1 LGADFL
7 RFLVVVGFL
16 AYLFIGVSYATM
28 GPRAFFQAL
37 AHVAA
42 IAIVIAIVWV
52 FLWIHRNREKIR
64 RSEEIRERSQL
75 VLDLPENRYMFLNT
89 PIDLVEKRDTIF
101 NMLRRARL
109 YYSSGD
115 ERAALFTLH
124 NAVASTLSLL
134 CEAEGINW
142 RDIDM
147 RGMVWELKR
156 SHWIDFSESSFFRK
170 LQHLRNVAAH
180 EHDRIDERVAS
191 HADMVLLFGFF
202 EDYMQRTFKRLTD
215 LLAMKGAGGGGL
227 EKAG

>member
-1 LGADFL
+1 
-7 RFLVVVGFL
+7 VVGFL

-28 GPRAFFQAL
+28 GPQAFFQAL
-37 AHVAA
+37 AQIAA
-42 IAIVIAIVWV
+42 IGSMIAIVWV

-64 RSEEIRERSQL
+64 RSEEIREQSRL
-75 VLDLPENRYMFLNT
+75 VLDLPENRYMSLKI
-89 PIDLVEKRDTIF
+89 PIDLVEKRNALF

-134 CEAEGINW
+134 CEAEGVNW
-142 RDIDM
+142 RDIGM

-156 SHWIDFSESSFFRK
+156 RHWIDFSEASLFKK

-202 EDYMQRTFKRLTD
+202 EDYIKRTFKRLTD
-215 LLAMKGAGGGGL
+215 LLEMKGAGKGGL

>member
-101 NMLRRARL
+101 NMLRRAML

-142 RDIDM
+142 RDMGM
-147 RGMVWELKR
+147 RGMVWELR
-156 SHWIDFSESSFFRK
+156 RRQWIDFDEANFFRK

-180 EHDRIDERVAS
+180 EHDRIDEKIVS
-191 HADMVLLFGFF
+191 PGDMVLLFGFF
-202 EDYMQRTFKRLTD
+202 EDYVQRTFRRLMN
-215 LLAMKGAGGGGL
+215 LLAMKGSGGGL
-227 EKAG
+227 DKVD

>member
-16 AYLFIGVSYATM
+16 AYVFIGVSYATM
-28 GPRAFFQAL
+28 GPQAFFQAL
-37 AHVAA
+37 AHIAA
-42 IAIVIAIVWV
+42 IASVIAIVWV
-52 FLWIHRNREKIR
+52 FLWIRRNREKIR
-64 RSEEIRERSQL
+64 RSEEIREQSQL
-75 VLDLPENRYMFLNT
+75 VLDLPGNRYTSLKI
-89 PIDLVEKRDTIF
+89 PIDLVEKRNTIF

-142 RDIDM
+142 RDIGM

-156 SHWIDFSESSFFRK
+156 RHWIDFSEDSLFRK

-180 EHDRIDERVAS
+180 EHDRIDERIVS
-191 HADMVLLFGFF
+191 PGEMVLLFGFF
-202 EDYMQRTFKRLTD
+202 EDYVQRTFRRLMN
-215 LLAMKGAGGGGL
+215 LLAMKGSRGSL
-227 EKAG
+227 DKVD

>member
-1 LGADFL
+1 M
-7 RFLVVVGFL
+7 
-16 AYLFIGVSYATM
+16 S
-28 GPRAFFQAL
+28 
-37 AHVAA
+37 
-42 IAIVIAIVWV
+42 
-52 FLWIHRNREKIR
+52 
-64 RSEEIRERSQL
+64 
-75 VLDLPENRYMFLNT
+75 LNI
-89 PIDLVEKRDTIF
+89 PINLVEKRSEIF

-142 RDIDM
+142 RDIGM

-156 SHWIDFSESSFFRK
+156 RHWIDFSEASLFRK

-191 HADMVLLFGFF
+191 HSDMVLLIGFF
-202 EDYMQRTFKRLTD
+202 EDYVQRTFRRLTN
-215 LLAMKGAGGGGL
+215 LLAMKGSGGRL
-227 EKAG
+227 DKVD

>member
-16 AYLFIGVSYATM
+16 AYVFIGVSYATM
-28 GPRAFFQAL
+28 GPQAFFQAL
-37 AHVAA
+37 THIAA
-42 IAIVIAIVWV
+42 IASVIAIVWV

-64 RSEEIRERSQL
+64 RSEEIREQSQL
-75 VLDLPENRYMFLNT
+75 VLDLPENRYTSLKI
-89 PIDLVEKRDTIF
+89 PIDLVEKRNTIF

-142 RDIDM
+142 RDIGM

-156 SHWIDFSESSFFRK
+156 RHWIDFSKASLFRK
-170 LQHLRNVAAH
+170 LQHL
-180 EHDRIDERVAS
+180 
-191 HADMVLLFGFF
+191 
-202 EDYMQRTFKRLTD
+202 
-215 LLAMKGAGGGGL
+215 
-227 EKAG
+227 

>member
-1 LGADFL
+1 LTY
-7 RFLVVVGFL
+7 V
-16 AYLFIGVSYATM
+16 FIGVSYATM
-28 GPRAFFQAL
+28 GPQAFFQAL
-37 AHVAA
+37 AHIAA
-42 IAIVIAIVWV
+42 IASVIAIVWV

-64 RSEEIRERSQL
+64 RSEEIREQSQL
-75 VLDLPENRYMFLNT
+75 VLDLPENRYMSLKI
-89 PIDLVEKRDTIF
+89 PIDLVEKRNTIF

-142 RDIDM
+142 RDIGM

-156 SHWIDFSESSFFRK
+156 RHWIDFSEASFFKK

-180 EHDRIDERVAS
+180 EHDRIDERIVS
-191 HADMVLLFGFF
+191 PGDMVLLFGFF
-202 EDYMQRTFKRLTD
+202 EDYVQRTFRRLTN
-215 LLAMKGAGGGGL
+215 LLAMKGSGGGL
-227 EKAG
+227 DKVD

>member
-16 AYLFIGVSYATM
+16 AYVFIGVSYATM
-28 GPRAFFQAL
+28 GPQAFFQAL

-42 IAIVIAIVWV
+42 IASVIAIVWV

-64 RSEEIRERSQL
+64 RSEEIREQSQL
-75 VLDLPENRYMFLNT
+75 VLDLPENRYTSLKI
-89 PIDLVEKRDTIF
+89 PIDLVEKRNTIF

-142 RDIDM
+142 RDIGM
-147 RGMVWELKR
+147 RGMVWELR
-156 SHWIDFSESSFFRK
+156 RRQWIDFGEANFFRK

-180 EHDRIDERVAS
+180 EHDRIDEKDCLARGHGFTVR
-191 HADMVLLFGFF
+191 LL
-202 EDYMQRTFKRLTD
+202 R
-215 LLAMKGAGGGGL
+215 GL
-227 EKAG
+227 RAENV

>member
-16 AYLFIGVSYATM
+16 AYVFIGVSYATM
-28 GPRAFFQAL
+28 GPQAFFQAL
-37 AHVAA
+37 AHIAA
-42 IAIVIAIVWV
+42 IASVITIVWM
-52 FLWIHRNREKIR
+52 FLWIRRNREKIR
-64 RSEEIRERSQL
+64 RSEELRERSKL
-75 VLDLPENRYMFLNT
+75 VLDLPENRHMSLKI
-89 PIDLVEKRDTIF
+89 PIDLVEKRNTIF

-142 RDIDM
+142 RDIGM

-156 SHWIDFSESSFFRK
+156 RHWIDFSEAGLFKK

-180 EHDRIDERVAS
+180 EHDRIDERIVS
-191 HADMVLLFGFF
+191 PGDMV
-202 EDYMQRTFKRLTD
+202 YCSASSRTTCRERLD
-215 LLAMKGAGGGGL
+215 G
-227 EKAG
+227 